1 MNDINHNDIKP
12 LSLLIVDDDDID
24 RESIKRA
31 LRNSH
36 RPLNIIEANTGRKGI
51 NQFEE
56 QQIDVLLI
64 DYRLPDIDGFS
75 VIRALQEKEN
85 VCTIIMVSQHEDEAI
100 SSQALTIGAHD
111 FLLKSEVNA
120 ERLTRTIYQAQ
131 HRYILEK
138 ELRDK
143 THSLKNLAQTDF
155 LTGLINRR
163 AFEHILQ
170 QSYIE
175 SEITSGTVAVLFIDL
190 DHFKN
195 INDSLGHSVGDKVLR
210 KVAVRFKSALDKSQ
224 LLARLGGDEFVVLAT
239 DIKSDEQA
247 KNIARNIIKS
257 LHTPILVNSI
267 AFDLSASIGI
277 SILGLCAS
285 TPEELM
291 KSADIAMYKAK
302 ENGRSQYRLY
312 SHRMHEEAEDK
323 LQLEYELKNALKL
336 NQFEVYYQPQINS
349 KTNQVE
355 GVEALIRWNH
365 PKKGVLSPYVFLKL
379 AEEMNLISDIGEWV
393 LLTACSQLYKWQQT
407 YGLSPNELSVSVNL
421 SALQLQDI
429 RLLESVCSTLDK
441 SGLDPSSLE
450 LEITESSII
459 LSPERIVDRLL
470 KLTQKNI
477 KLSLDD
483 FGTGYSSI
491 QHLHLFP
498 IHTLKIDKEFIAACQ
513 QKISQDKVL
522 IAMIQFARTL
532 GLKVIAEGVET
543 QEQLNFCDENQC
555 DLIQGYFYSKP
566 IPASEFEARF
576 LIK

>member
-111 FLLKSEVNA
+111 FLLKSEVNS

-190 DHFKN
+190 D
-195 INDSLGHSVGDKVLR
+195 
-210 KVAVRFKSALDKSQ
+210 RFKPVNDQHGHLT
-224 LLARLGGDEFVVLAT
+224 GDDMLR
-239 DIKSDEQA
+239 
-247 KNIARNIIKS
+247 NIADLCQQVVSNYGVTGRWGGEEFIILLPDHASDK
-257 LHTPILVNSI
+257 LLNRLNELREGLAKLPFKFKQERLTVT
-267 AFDLSASIGI
+267 ASIGGTQCRTGEK
-277 SILGLCAS
+277 LDAAFERADKGL
-285 TPEELM
+285 
-291 KSADIAMYKAK
+291 YKAK
-302 ENGRSQYRLY
+302 SGGR
-312 SHRMHEEAEDK
+312 
-323 LQLEYELKNALKL
+323 
-336 NQFEVYYQPQINS
+336 
-349 KTNQVE
+349 NQV
-355 GVEALIRWNH
+355 VIQ
-365 PKKGVLSPYVFLKL
+365 
-379 AEEMNLISDIGEWV
+379 D
-393 LLTACSQLYKWQQT
+393 
-407 YGLSPNELSVSVNL
+407 NE
-421 SALQLQDI
+421 
-429 RLLESVCSTLDK
+429 
-441 SGLDPSSLE
+441 
-450 LEITESSII
+450 
-459 LSPERIVDRLL
+459 
-470 KLTQKNI
+470 
-477 KLSLDD
+477 
-483 FGTGYSSI
+483 
-491 QHLHLFP
+491 
-498 IHTLKIDKEFIAACQ
+498 
-513 QKISQDKVL
+513 
-522 IAMIQFARTL
+522 
-532 GLKVIAEGVET
+532 
-543 QEQLNFCDENQC
+543 
-555 DLIQGYFYSKP
+555 
-566 IPASEFEARF
+566 
-576 LIK
+576 